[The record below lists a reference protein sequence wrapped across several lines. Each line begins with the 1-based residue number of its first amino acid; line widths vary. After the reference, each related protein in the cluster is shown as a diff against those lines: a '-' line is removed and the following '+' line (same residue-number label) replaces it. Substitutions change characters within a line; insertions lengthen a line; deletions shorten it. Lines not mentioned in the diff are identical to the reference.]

1 MNTGIIMVQ
10 HGDFPFDFKE
20 KHKEMFIFIKQIL
33 EGISQETLKIARDPD
48 DPYSVDMQKIKDS
61 IKKCGG
67 FKHFEIGYMEFSSP
81 TIGEAVDKIANEGI
95 KKIVLVNSPGIFMRS
110 SHSLIDVPKIIEKVQ
125 SEHPGLE
132 LIYAPPG
139 GVLEEMADVIVKRID
154 NALDKPCQECQI
166 NDTSISEDYG
176 VILIAHGDVPLSYLE
191 KKDMNMAEEHIEKWS
206 EMVRDWPR
214 NEKNDPLLH
223 DTRILEDYIK
233 DKSGYTNFEIGNLE
247 FSSPTLEDALQ
258 KVLNRGAE
266 RVIFIGGTGFMDWSS
281 HSLVDIPEA
290 VDKLQKEYPSVEMSY
305 EEPDIDFVCPE
316 LSKMIVAKVENAI
329 DK

>member
-1 MNTGIIMVQ
+1 MIHIVWICR
-10 HGDFPFDFKE
+10 K
-20 KHKEMFIFIKQIL
+20 
-33 EGISQETLKIARDPD
+33 LKILSR
-48 DPYSVDMQKIKDS
+48 
-61 IKKCGG
+61 KCGD
-67 FKHFEIGYMEFSSP
+67 FKHFEYGLYGVFKPINCRSSRK
-81 TIGEAVDKIANEGI
+81 DSQEGI

-139 GVLEEMADVIVKRID
+139 GFLEEMADVIVKRVD
-154 NALDKPCQECQI
+154 NALDKPCIECQI
-166 NDTSISEDYG
+166 KDNSISEDYG
-176 VILIAHGDVPLSYLE
+176 VILVAHGDVPLSYLE

-233 DKSGYTNFEIGNLE
+233 DKSGYSNFEIGNLE
-247 FSSPTLEDALQ
+247 FSAPTLEDALQ

-266 RVIFIGGTGFMDWSS
+266 RVIFIGGTGFMDRSS

-290 VDKLQKEYPSVEMSY
+290 VDKLQKEYPSVELSY

-316 LSKMIVAKVENAI
+316 LAKMIVS
-329 DK
+329 